1 MVVFEDI
8 DFQRL
13 PDGRSPSVG
22 IALSARLVCRVMSEE
37 MVWMGCLLYSRIGR
51 YGKQTSSRKWS
62 GGPFRTA
69 KHSPL
74 HPVLRSTLLIEKDR

>member
-22 IALSARLVCRVMSEE
+22 IALAARLVCREMSGE
-37 MVWMGCLLYSRIGR
+37 MVWMGCLPYSRIGR
-51 YGKQTSSRKWS
+51 CGKQTSSRK
-62 GGPFRTA
+62 
-69 KHSPL
+69 
-74 HPVLRSTLLIEKDR
+74 